1 MQQPLAE
8 RRSEPG
14 VRAHQIA
21 FSRGLNR
28 LLSAAVASSRFGRM
42 LLADPIAAVATG
54 YSGERFHLTPDEFAC
69 LSGISANN
77 LREFAA
83 QLVSK
88 MQGERA
94 PADHHAGKERQP
106 ELCPVPVQVA
116 DYGRRMRKL

>member
-8 RRSEPG
+8 RRNEPG
-14 VRAHQIA
+14 VRAHQIS

-42 LLADPIAAVATG
+42 LLADPIAAVAAG

-69 LSGISANN
+69 LSAIRATS

-94 PADHHAGKERQP
+94 PAGPRSGMEMHP
-106 ELCPVPVQVA
+106 EMCPVTVQAA
-116 DYGRRMRKL
+116 DYGRHLRKL